1 MGIVAKEEYFDE
13 PACEHNGVAKEK
25 KACKTATPGSATGGC
40 ALDGA
45 YIVLSP
51 IKDALN
57 IVHAPINC
65 LGNSYNQRTSKA
77 LKGKEYYMYGF
88 TTAINEND
96 LIFGSEYKLKH
107 GITYAFN
114 RFKPKGIFVYN
125 TCVPALTG
133 EDIESASKELTVKL
147 KIPVVPVFSQGFSG
161 NKNLGNK
168 IAGEALFTHIIG
180 KKAPSIDMLEDFNI
194 NLIGEYN
201 IKGELF
207 LIKKALKSIGINVL
221 STITGDSTVEEIM
234 YSYKAELNVVIC
246 SKALVYLARKMK
258 EKFGIPYIEESFF
271 GMSSTNKAIIDIVS
285 AIGNKS
291 LKNKAENYIE
301 LMTRKT
307 EYEIYE
313 YKKFL
318 TGKKILLY
326 TGGVKSWSLISALN
340 DIGIRVIATGIKKS
354 TEEDKIRIKEF
365 DKNGNIILLD
375 NGNPVNLIK
384 IAKENDADLIMAGG
398 RNQYTAIKS
407 LIPFLDVNQE
417 RLEPYTSYEGMEC
430 LARRIYYE
438 IKTPLFKLLR
448 SAYILPRA
456 LKSTAF

>member
-1 MGIVAKEEYFDE
+1 MSLAAKEEYFDE
-13 PACEHNGVAKEK
+13 PSCEHNVTAKEK
-25 KACKTATPGSATGGC
+25 KACKTATPGSSTGGC

-77 LKGKEYYMYGF
+77 VNGEDYYMYGF
-88 TTAINEND
+88 TTAMNEND
-96 LIFGSEYKLKH
+96 LIFGSEDKLRR
-107 GITYAFN
+107 GIIYANN

-133 EDIESASKELTVKL
+133 EDIEGVSKELAVKF
-147 KIPVVPVFSQGFSG
+147 KIPVVPVLSQGFSG

-168 IAGEALFTHIIG
+168 IAGDALFTHIIG
-180 KKAPSIDMLEDFNI
+180 KKEPVIDLLGDFNI

-221 STITGDSTVEEIM
+221 STITGDSTIEEIM
-234 YSYKAELNVVIC
+234 YSHKAELNVVIC

-271 GMSSTNKAIIDIVS
+271 GITSTNKAVTDIVNS
-285 AIGNKS
+285 IGNMELAK
-291 LKNKAENYIE
+291 KAGDYIKI
-301 LMTRKT
+301 MTKKT
-307 EYEIYE
+307 EEKVYE

-318 TGKKILLY
+318 TGKKVLLY

-340 DIGIRVIATGIKKS
+340 DLGLRVIATGIKKS
-354 TEEDKIRIKEF
+354 TDEDKLRIMKEF
-365 DKNGNIILLD
+365 DKNGNIIMLD

-384 IAKENDADLIMAGG
+384 IAKENNADIILAGG

-417 RLEPYTSYEGMEC
+417 RLEPYVSYEGMEC
-430 LARRIYYE
+430 MARLIYSE
-438 IKTPLFKLLR
+438 IKNPLFKLLKE
-448 SAYILPRA
+448 SI
-456 LKSTAF
+456 

>member
-1 MGIVAKEEYFDE
+1 MGLAVKEEFFDE

-25 KACKTATPGSATGGC
+25 KACKTAAPGSSTGGC

-77 LKGKEYYMYGF
+77 EKGKNYYMYGL

-96 LIFGSEYKLKH
+96 LIFGSEEKLRQ
-107 GITYAFN
+107 GTIYAYDKY
-114 RFKPKGIFVYN
+114 KPKGIFVYN

-133 EDIESASKELTVKL
+133 EDIEGVSKELSVKL
-147 KIPVVPVFSQGFSG
+147 KIPVVPVLSQGFSG

-168 IAGEALFTHIIG
+168 IAGDALFTNIIG
-180 KKAPSIDMLEDFNI
+180 KKEPKIDLMGEFNI

-221 STITGDSTVEEIM
+221 STITGDSTIEEIM
-234 YSYKAELNVVIC
+234 YSHKAELNVVIC

-271 GMSSTNKAIIDIVS
+271 GMTSTNKAIKDIVN
-285 AIGNKS
+285 AIGNMELIK
-291 LKNKAENYIE
+291 KTKDYIKI
-301 LMTRKT
+301 MTKKT
-307 EYEIYE
+307 EEKTYE

-318 TGKKILLY
+318 TGKKVLLY
-326 TGGVKSWSLISALN
+326 TGGVKSWSMISALN
-340 DIGIRVIATGIKKS
+340 DLGLKVIATGIKKS
-354 TEEDKIRIKEF
+354 TDEDKLRIIKEF
-365 DKNGNIILLD
+365 NKNGNIIMLD
-375 NGNPVNLIK
+375 NGNPINLIK
-384 IAKENDADLIMAGG
+384 IARENNADIILAGG

-417 RLEPYTSYEGMEC
+417 RLQPYVSYEGIEC
-430 LARRIYYE
+430 MAKLIYSE
-438 IKTPLFKLLR
+438 IKSPLFKLLKE
-448 SAYILPRA
+448 SIG
-456 LKSTAF
+456 

>member
-1 MGIVAKEEYFDE
+1 MRLAVKEEYFDE
-13 PACEHNGVAKEK
+13 PSCEHNGIAKEK
-25 KACKTATPGSATGGC
+25 KSCKTAAPGSSTGGC

-57 IVHAPINC
+57 IIHAPINC
-65 LGNSYNQRTSKA
+65 LGNSYNQRTSVAEKS
-77 LKGKEYYMYGF
+77 ENYYMYGF

-96 LIFGSEYKLKH
+96 LIFGSEEKLKQ
-107 GITYAFN
+107 GIIYAYN
-114 RFKPKGIFVYN
+114 RFKPKGVFIYN

-133 EDIESASKELTVKL
+133 EDIEGVSKELAAKL

-168 IAGEALFTHIIG
+168 IAGDALFTNLIG
-180 KKAPSIDMLEDFNI
+180 KKEPNIDLLCNFNI

-221 STITGDSTVEEIM
+221 STITGDSTIEEIM
-234 YSYKAELNVVIC
+234 YSHKAGLNVVVC

-271 GMSSTNKAIIDIVS
+271 GMTSTNKAIMDIADSIGDFKLVCS
-285 AIGNKS
+285 AKKYIKT
-291 LKNKAENYIE
+291 LTKHTEEN
-301 LMTRKT
+301 
-307 EYEIYE
+307 IYG

-318 TGKKILLY
+318 TGRKALLY

-340 DIGIRVIATGIKKS
+340 DMGLRVIATGVKKS
-354 TEEDKIRIKEF
+354 TDEDKLRIKKLDE
-365 DKNGNIILLD
+365 NGNIIMLD

-384 IAKENDADLIMAGG
+384 IAREEKADIILAGG

-417 RLEPYTSYEGMEC
+417 RLNPYTSYEGMEF
-430 LARRIYYE
+430 LAKQIYYE
-438 IKTPLFKLLR
+438 IKNPVFKLLR
-448 SAYILPRA
+448 ESNINL
-456 LKSTAF
+456 

>member
-1 MGIVAKEEYFDE
+1 MRLTAKEEYFDE
-13 PACEHNGVAKEK
+13 PACELNGITKEK
-25 KACKTATPGSATGGC
+25 KACKTATPGSSTGGC

-65 LGNSYNQRTSKA
+65 LGNSYNQRTSVAEK
-77 LKGKEYYMYGF
+77 KENYYMYGF

-96 LIFGSEYKLKH
+96 LIFGSEEKLKQ
-107 GITYAFN
+107 GVIYAYN
-114 RFKPKGIFVYN
+114 RFKPNGVFIYN

-133 EDIESASKELTVKL
+133 EDIENVSIELTAKF

-168 IAGEALFTHIIG
+168 IAGDALFTHIIG
-180 KKAPSIDMLEDFNI
+180 KKEPNIDLLCNFNI

-207 LIKKALKSIGINVL
+207 LIKKALESIGINVL
-221 STITGDSTVEEIM
+221 STITGDSTVQEIM
-234 YSYKAELNVVIC
+234 YSHKAELNVVIC

-271 GMSSTNKAIIDIVS
+271 GMVSTNKAIMDIVNS
-285 AIGNKS
+285 IGDFKLICNAKKYIKIRT
-291 LKNKAENYIE
+291 KNTEEN
-301 LMTRKT
+301 
-307 EYEIYE
+307 IYE

-318 TGKKILLY
+318 TGKKALLY

-340 DIGIRVIATGIKKS
+340 DIGLKVIATGIKKS
-354 TEEDKIRIKEF
+354 TDEDKLRIKEF
-365 DKNGNIILLD
+365 DEAGNIIMLD

-384 IAKENDADLIMAGG
+384 IAREEEADIILAGG
-398 RNQYTAIKS
+398 RNQYTSIKS

-417 RLEPYTSYEGMEC
+417 RLEPYTSYEGIEF
-430 LARRIYYE
+430 LAKRVYCE
-438 IKTPLFKLLR
+438 IKNPLFKLLKE
-448 SAYILPRA
+448 SGMNL
-456 LKSTAF
+456 

>member
-1 MGIVAKEEYFDE
+1 MGLAVKEEFFDE
-13 PACEHNGVAKEK
+13 PSCEHNGVAKEK
-25 KACKTATPGSATGGC
+25 KTCKTAAPGSSTGGC

-77 LKGKEYYMYGF
+77 VNEKDYYMYGF

-96 LIFGSEYKLKH
+96 LIFGSEDKLRR
-107 GITYAFN
+107 GIIYVHN

-133 EDIESASKELTVKL
+133 EDIEGVSKELSAKI
-147 KIPVVPVFSQGFSG
+147 KIPVVPVLSQGFSG

-168 IAGEALFTHIIG
+168 IAGDALFTHIIG
-180 KKAPSIDMLEDFNI
+180 KKEPEIDLLGDFNI

-207 LIKKALKSIGINVL
+207 LIKKALKSIGLNVL
-221 STITGDSTVEEIM
+221 STITGDSTMEEIM
-234 YSYKAELNVVIC
+234 YSHKAELNVVIC

-271 GMSSTNKAIIDIVS
+271 GMSSTNKAITDIVNS
-285 AIGNKS
+285 IGNMELVK
-291 LKNKAENYIE
+291 KAKDYIKI
-301 LMTRKT
+301 MTKKT
-307 EYEIYE
+307 EEKTYE

-318 TGKKILLY
+318 TGRKVLLY

-340 DIGIRVIATGIKKS
+340 DLGLRVIATGIKKS
-354 TEEDKIRIKEF
+354 TDEDKLRIIKEF
-365 DKNGNIILLD
+365 DKNGNIIMLD

-384 IAKENDADLIMAGG
+384 IARENNADIILAGG

-417 RLEPYTSYEGMEC
+417 RLDPYVSYEGMEC
-430 LARRIYYE
+430 MARLIYSE
-438 IKTPLFKLLR
+438 IKNPLFKLLKE
-448 SAYILPRA
+448 SI
-456 LKSTAF
+456 

>member
-1 MGIVAKEEYFDE
+1 MHLTAKEEYFDE
-13 PACEHNGVAKEK
+13 PACEHNNTAKEK
-25 KACKTATPGSATGGC
+25 KACKSAAPGSSTGGC

-65 LGNSYNQRTSKA
+65 LGNGYNQRTSEA
-77 LKGKEYYMYGF
+77 AGKQGYYMYGL
-88 TTAINEND
+88 TTAINETD
-96 LIFGSEYKLKH
+96 LIFGSEDKLRQ
-107 GITYAFN
+107 GVIYAYD
-114 RFKPKGIFVYN
+114 RFQPKGIFIYN

-133 EDIESASKELTVKL
+133 EDIEGVSAELASRF

-168 IAGEALFTHIIG
+168 IAGDTLFTYLIG
-180 KKAPSIDMLEDFNI
+180 KKDPDLDILSDYNI

-234 YSYKAELNVVIC
+234 YSHKSGLNVVIC

-271 GMSSTNKAIIDIVS
+271 GLSSTGKAIMNIAGS
-285 AIGNKS
+285 IGDGK
-291 LKNKAENYIE
+291 
-301 LMTRKT
+301 LMETAKKYVKIRT
-307 EYEIYE
+307 AGAHDNIRE
-313 YKKFL
+313 YKRFL
-318 TGKKILLY
+318 TGKKALLY
-326 TGGVKSWSLISALN
+326 TGGVKSWSLVSALN
-340 DIGIRVIATGIKKS
+340 DLGMKVIATGVKKS
-354 TEEDKIRIKEF
+354 TEEDKLRIKEF
-365 DKNGNIILLD
+365 DENGNIMLLD
-375 NGNPVNLIK
+375 NGNPLNLIK
-384 IAKENDADLIMAGG
+384 IARENGADIMLAGG
-398 RNQYTAIKS
+398 RNQYTAVKS

-417 RLEPYTSYEGMEC
+417 RLDPYVSYEGLEL
-430 LARRIYYE
+430 LAKRIYYE
-438 IKTPLFKLLR
+438 IKNPVFKLLR
-448 SAYILPRA
+448 ESSANL
-456 LKSTAF
+456 

>member
-1 MGIVAKEEYFDE
+1 MRLAVKEEYFDE
-13 PACEHNGVAKEK
+13 PTCEHNKEK
-25 KACKTATPGSATGGC
+25 KVCKTATPGSSTGGC

-57 IVHAPINC
+57 IIHAPINC

-77 LKGKEYYMYGF
+77 VSGKEYYMYGL
-88 TTAINEND
+88 TTAMNEND
-96 LIFGSEYKLKH
+96 LIFGSEDKLRQ
-107 GITYAFN
+107 GIIYTNN

-133 EDIESASKELTVKL
+133 EDVEGVSKELSDKI

-168 IAGEALFTHIIG
+168 IAGDALFTHLIG
-180 KKAPSIDMLEDFNI
+180 RKEPSIDLLGDFNI

-221 STITGDSTVEEIM
+221 STITGDSTIEEIM
-234 YSYKAELNVVIC
+234 YSHKAELNVVIC

-271 GMSSTNKAIIDIVS
+271 GMTSTNKAVMDIVNS
-285 AIGNKS
+285 IGNMELVK
-291 LKNKAENYIE
+291 KAKEYIKI
-301 LMTRKT
+301 MTKKT
-307 EYEIYE
+307 EEKTNE

-318 TGKKILLY
+318 TGKKVLLY

-340 DIGIRVIATGIKKS
+340 DLGLRVIATGIKKS
-354 TEEDKIRIKEF
+354 TDEDKLRIMKEF
-365 DKNGNIILLD
+365 DKNGNIIMLD

-384 IAKENDADLIMAGG
+384 IAKENNADIILAGG

-417 RLEPYTSYEGMEC
+417 RLEPYVSYEGMEFM
-430 LARRIYYE
+430 ARLIYSE
-438 IKTPLFKLLR
+438 IKNPLFRLLKE
-448 SAYILPRA
+448 SI
-456 LKSTAF
+456 

>member
-1 MGIVAKEEYFDE
+1 MGLALKEEFFDE
-13 PACEHNGVAKEK
+13 PSCEHNGAAKEK
-25 KACKTATPGSATGGC
+25 KACKTAVPGSSTGGC

-77 LKGKEYYMYGF
+77 EKGKNYYMYGF

-96 LIFGSEYKLKH
+96 LIFGSEEKLRQ
-107 GITYAFN
+107 GIIYTNDRY
-114 RFKPKGIFVYN
+114 KPKGIFVYN

-133 EDIESASKELTVKL
+133 EDIEGVSKELSVKL
-147 KIPVVPVFSQGFSG
+147 KIPVVPVLSQGFSG

-168 IAGEALFTHIIG
+168 IAGDALFTHLIG
-180 KKAPSIDMLEDFNI
+180 KKEPKIDLMGEFNI

-207 LIKKALKSIGINVL
+207 LVKKALKSIGINVL

-234 YSYKAELNVVIC
+234 YSHKAELNVVIC

-271 GMSSTNKAIIDIVS
+271 GMTSTNKAITDIVN
-285 AIGNKS
+285 AIGNMELIK
-291 LKNKAENYIE
+291 KTKDYIKI
-301 LMTRKT
+301 MTKKT
-307 EYEIYE
+307 EEKTYE

-318 TGKKILLY
+318 TGKKVLLY
-326 TGGVKSWSLISALN
+326 TGGVKSWSMISALN
-340 DIGIRVIATGIKKS
+340 DLGLKVIATGIKKS
-354 TEEDKIRIKEF
+354 TDEDKLRIIKEF
-365 DKNGNIILLD
+365 DKNGNIIMLD

-384 IAKENDADLIMAGG
+384 IARENNADIILAGG

-417 RLEPYTSYEGMEC
+417 RLQPYVSYEGIEC
-430 LARRIYYE
+430 MAKIIYSE
-438 IKTPLFKLLR
+438 IKSPLFKLLKE
-448 SAYILPRA
+448 SIG
-456 LKSTAF
+456 

>member
-1 MGIVAKEEYFDE
+1 MGLALKEEFFDE

-25 KACKTATPGSATGGC
+25 KACKTAAPGSSTGGC

-77 LKGKEYYMYGF
+77 EKGKNYYMYGL

-96 LIFGSEYKLKH
+96 LIFGSEEKLRQ
-107 GITYAFN
+107 GTIYTYDKY
-114 RFKPKGIFVYN
+114 KPKGIFIYN

-133 EDIESASKELTVKL
+133 EDIEGVSKELSVKL
-147 KIPVVPVFSQGFSG
+147 KIPVVPVLSQGFSG

-168 IAGEALFTHIIG
+168 IAGDALFTNIIG
-180 KKAPSIDMLEDFNI
+180 KKEPKIDLMGEFNI

-221 STITGDSTVEEIM
+221 STITGDSTIEEIM
-234 YSYKAELNVVIC
+234 YSHKAELNVVIC

-271 GMSSTNKAIIDIVS
+271 GMTSTNKAITDIVN
-285 AIGNKS
+285 AIGNMELIK
-291 LKNKAENYIE
+291 KTKDYIKI
-301 LMTRKT
+301 MTKKT
-307 EYEIYE
+307 EEKTYE

-318 TGKKILLY
+318 TGKKVLLY
-326 TGGVKSWSLISALN
+326 TGGVKSWSMISALN
-340 DIGIRVIATGIKKS
+340 DLGLKVIATGIKKS
-354 TEEDKIRIKEF
+354 TDEDKLRIIKEF
-365 DKNGNIILLD
+365 DKNGNIIMLN

-384 IAKENDADLIMAGG
+384 IARENNADIILAGG

-417 RLEPYTSYEGMEC
+417 RLQPYVSYEGIEC
-430 LARRIYYE
+430 MAKLIYSE
-438 IKTPLFKLLR
+438 IKNPLFKLLKE
-448 SAYILPRA
+448 SIV
-456 LKSTAF
+456 

>member
-1 MGIVAKEEYFDE
+1 MHLIAKEEYFDE
-13 PACEHNGVAKEK
+13 PTCEHNNVAKEK
-25 KACKTATPGSATGGC
+25 KACKSATPGSSTGGC

-65 LGNSYNQRTSKA
+65 LGNSYNQRTSVA
-77 LKGKEYYMYGF
+77 VEGKDYYMYGF

-96 LIFGSEYKLKH
+96 LIFGSEDKLRQ
-107 GITYAFN
+107 GIIYAYN
-114 RFKPKGIFVYN
+114 RFKPKGVFIYN

-133 EDIESASKELTVKL
+133 EDIEGVSKKLASEL

-168 IAGEALFTHIIG
+168 IAGDALFTHIIG
-180 KKAPSIDMLEDFNI
+180 KREPKIDLLSNFNI

-201 IKGELF
+201 IKGELL
-207 LIKKALKSIGINVL
+207 LIKKALKSVGINVL
-221 STITGDSTVEEIM
+221 STITGDSTIEEIA
-234 YSYKAELNVVIC
+234 YSHKAGLNVVVC

-271 GMSSTNKAIIDIVS
+271 GLSSTNKAITDIVNS
-285 AIGNKS
+285 IGDRELIENAKKYIKIRI
-291 LKNKAENYIE
+291 KN
-301 LMTRKT
+301 T
-307 EYEIYE
+307 EDNIYE
-313 YKKFL
+313 YKRFL
-318 TGKKILLY
+318 TGKRVLLY

-340 DIGIRVIATGIKKS
+340 DLGMKVIATGVKKS
-354 TEEDKIRIKEF
+354 TEEDKLRIKKF
-365 DKNGNIILLD
+365 DENGNIIMLD

-384 IAKENDADLIMAGG
+384 IARDEQVDIILAGG

-417 RLEPYTSYEGMEC
+417 RLNPYTSYEGMEF
-430 LARRIYYE
+430 LAKQIYFE
-438 IKTPLFKLLR
+438 IKNPLFKLLKE
-448 SAYILPRA
+448 SNININL
-456 LKSTAF
+456 

>member
-1 MGIVAKEEYFDE
+1 MGLAVKEEFFDE

-25 KACKTATPGSATGGC
+25 KACKTAAPGSSTGGC

-77 LKGKEYYMYGF
+77 EKGKNYYMYGL

-96 LIFGSEYKLKH
+96 LIFGSEEKLRQ
-107 GITYAFN
+107 GIIYTYDKY
-114 RFKPKGIFVYN
+114 KPKGIFIYN

-133 EDIESASKELTVKL
+133 EDIEGVSKELSVKL
-147 KIPVVPVFSQGFSG
+147 KIPVVPVLSQGFSG

-168 IAGEALFTHIIG
+168 IAGDALFTNIIG
-180 KKAPSIDMLEDFNI
+180 KKEPKIDLMGEFNI

-221 STITGDSTVEEIM
+221 STITGDSTIEEIM

-271 GMSSTNKAIIDIVS
+271 GMTSTNKAIKDIVN
-285 AIGNKS
+285 AIGNMELIK
-291 LKNKAENYIE
+291 KTKDYIKI
-301 LMTRKT
+301 MTKKT
-307 EYEIYE
+307 EEKTYE

-318 TGKKILLY
+318 TGKKVLLY
-326 TGGVKSWSLISALN
+326 TGGVKSWSMISALN
-340 DIGIRVIATGIKKS
+340 DLGLKVIATGIKKS
-354 TEEDKIRIKEF
+354 TDEDKLRIIKEF
-365 DKNGNIILLD
+365 DKNGNIIMLD
-375 NGNPVNLIK
+375 NGNPINLIK
-384 IAKENDADLIMAGG
+384 IARENNADIILAGG

-417 RLEPYTSYEGMEC
+417 RLQPYVSYEGIEC
-430 LARRIYYE
+430 MAKLIYSE
-438 IKTPLFKLLR
+438 IKSPLFKLLKE
-448 SAYILPRA
+448 SIG
-456 LKSTAF
+456 

>member
-1 MGIVAKEEYFDE
+1 MRITAKEEYFDE

-25 KACKTATPGSATGGC
+25 KACKTAAPGSGAGGC

-65 LGNSYNQRTSKA
+65 LGNSYNQRTSVAEKS
-77 LKGKEYYMYGF
+77 EDYYMYGF

-96 LIFGSEYKLKH
+96 LIFGSEEKLKQ
-107 GITYAFN
+107 GIIYAYN
-114 RFKPKGIFVYN
+114 RFKPKGVFIYN

-133 EDIESASKELTVKL
+133 EDIEGVSKELAAKL

-168 IAGEALFTHIIG
+168 IAGDALFTYIIG
-180 KKAPSIDMLEDFNI
+180 EKEPNDIDLLSNYNI

-221 STITGDSTVEEIM
+221 STITGDSTIEEIM
-234 YSYKAELNVVIC
+234 YSHKAGLNVVVC

-271 GMSSTNKAIIDIVS
+271 GLSSTNKSIKDIVNS
-285 AIGNKS
+285 FGDHELIETAKKYVKVRTKKIE
-291 LKNKAENYIE
+291 EN
-301 LMTRKT
+301 
-307 EYEIYE
+307 IYE

-318 TGKKILLY
+318 TGKKALLY

-340 DIGIRVIATGIKKS
+340 DIGLRVIATGIKKS
-354 TEEDKIRIKEF
+354 TEEDKLRIKEF
-365 DKNGNIILLD
+365 DENGNIIMLD

-384 IAKENDADLIMAGG
+384 IAREEEADIILAGG

-417 RLEPYTSYEGMEC
+417 RLNPYTSYEGMEF
-430 LARRIYYE
+430 LAKQIYFE
-438 IKTPLFKLLR
+438 IKNPLFKLLKE
-448 SAYILPRA
+448 SSINL
-456 LKSTAF
+456 

>member
-1 MGIVAKEEYFDE
+1 MRLAVKEELFDE
-13 PACEHNGVAKEK
+13 PSCEHNGVAKEK
-25 KACKTATPGSATGGC
+25 KACKTAAPGSSTGGC

-77 LKGKEYYMYGF
+77 VNGKDYYMYGF
-88 TTAINEND
+88 TTAMNEND
-96 LIFGSEYKLKH
+96 LIFGSEDKLRR
-107 GITYAFN
+107 GIIYVHN

-133 EDIESASKELTVKL
+133 EDVEGVSKELSAKF

-168 IAGEALFTHIIG
+168 IAGDALFTHIIG
-180 KKAPSIDMLEDFNI
+180 KKEPAIDLLGDFNI

-207 LIKKALKSIGINVL
+207 LIKKALKSIGLNVL
-221 STITGDSTVEEIM
+221 STITGDSTIEEIM
-234 YSYKAELNVVIC
+234 YSHKAELNVVIC

-271 GMSSTNKAIIDIVS
+271 GMTSTNKAVIDIVNS
-285 AIGNKS
+285 IGNMELVK
-291 LKNKAENYIE
+291 KAKDYIKI
-301 LMTRKT
+301 MTKKT
-307 EYEIYE
+307 EEKTYE

-318 TGKKILLY
+318 TGKKVLLY

-340 DIGIRVIATGIKKS
+340 DLGLRVIATGIKKS
-354 TEEDKIRIKEF
+354 TDEDKLRIIKEF
-365 DKNGNIILLD
+365 DKNGNIIMLD

-384 IAKENDADLIMAGG
+384 TARENNADIILAGG

-417 RLEPYTSYEGMEC
+417 RLEPYVSYEGMEC
-430 LARRIYYE
+430 MARLIYSE
-438 IKTPLFKLLR
+438 IKNPLFKLLKE
-448 SAYILPRA
+448 SI
-456 LKSTAF
+456 

>member
-1 MGIVAKEEYFDE
+1 MGLAVKEEFFDE
-13 PACEHNGVAKEK
+13 PACEHNGVVKEK
-25 KACKTATPGSATGGC
+25 KACKTAAPGSSTGGC

-77 LKGKEYYMYGF
+77 EKGKNYYMYGL

-96 LIFGSEYKLKH
+96 LIFGSEEKLRQ
-107 GITYAFN
+107 GTIYAYDKY
-114 RFKPKGIFVYN
+114 KPKGIFVYN

-133 EDIESASKELTVKL
+133 EDIEGVSKELSVKL
-147 KIPVVPVFSQGFSG
+147 KIPVVPVLSQGFSG

-168 IAGEALFTHIIG
+168 IAGDALFTNIIG
-180 KKAPSIDMLEDFNI
+180 KKEPKIDLMGEFNI

-221 STITGDSTVEEIM
+221 STITGDSTIEEIM
-234 YSYKAELNVVIC
+234 YSHKAELNVVIC

-271 GMSSTNKAIIDIVS
+271 GMTSTNKAIKDIVN
-285 AIGNKS
+285 AIGNMELIK
-291 LKNKAENYIE
+291 KTKDYIKI
-301 LMTRKT
+301 MTKKT
-307 EYEIYE
+307 EEKTYE

-318 TGKKILLY
+318 TGKKVLLY
-326 TGGVKSWSLISALN
+326 TGGVKSWSMISALN
-340 DIGIRVIATGIKKS
+340 DLGLKVIATGIKKS
-354 TEEDKIRIKEF
+354 TDEDKLRIIKEF
-365 DKNGNIILLD
+365 DKNGNIIMLD

-384 IAKENDADLIMAGG
+384 IARENNADIILAGG

-417 RLEPYTSYEGMEC
+417 RLQPYVSYEGIEC
-430 LARRIYYE
+430 MAKLIYSE
-438 IKTPLFKLLR
+438 IKSPLFKLLKE
-448 SAYILPRA
+448 SIG
-456 LKSTAF
+456 

>member
-1 MGIVAKEEYFDE
+1 MRITAKEEYFDE
-13 PACEHNGVAKEK
+13 PACEHNGVAKDK
-25 KACKTATPGSATGGC
+25 KACKTATPGSSTGGC

-65 LGNSYNQRTSKA
+65 LGNSYNQRTSETA
-77 LKGKEYYMYGF
+77 QRENYYMYGF

-96 LIFGSEYKLKH
+96 LIFGSEDKLRQ
-107 GITYAFN
+107 GIIYVFN
-114 RFKPKGIFVYN
+114 RFKPKAVFIYN

-133 EDIESASKELTVKL
+133 EDIEGVSKELAAKL

-168 IAGEALFTHIIG
+168 IAGDALFTHIIG
-180 KKAPSIDMLEDFNI
+180 RKEPEIDLLSDYNI

-207 LIKKALKSIGINVL
+207 LIKKALKKVGINVL
-221 STITGDSTVEEIM
+221 STITGDSTIEEIM
-234 YSYKAELNVVIC
+234 YSHKAGLNVVVC
-246 SKALVYLARKMK
+246 SKALIYLARKMK
-258 EKFGIPYIEESFF
+258 EKYGLPYIEGSFF
-271 GMSSTNKAIIDIVS
+271 GLTSTNKTIMDIVNSIGDYELTCS
-285 AIGNKS
+285 AKKYIKIRTRNTE
-291 LKNKAENYIE
+291 EN
-301 LMTRKT
+301 
-307 EYEIYE
+307 IYE
-313 YKKFL
+313 YKRFL
-318 TGKKILLY
+318 TGKKALLY

-340 DIGIRVIATGIKKS
+340 DLGMKVIATGVKKS
-354 TEEDKIRIKEF
+354 TEEDKLRIKEI
-365 DKNGNIILLD
+365 DKNGNIIMLD

-384 IAKENDADLIMAGG
+384 IAREEQVDIILAGG

-417 RLEPYTSYEGMEC
+417 RLNPYTSYEGMEF
-430 LARRIYYE
+430 LAKQIYFE
-438 IKTPLFKLLR
+438 LKNPLFKLLKE
-448 SAYILPRA
+448 SNINL
-456 LKSTAF
+456 

>member
-1 MGIVAKEEYFDE
+1 MGLAVKEEFFDE

-25 KACKTATPGSATGGC
+25 KACKTAAPGSSTGGC

-65 LGNSYNQRTSKA
+65 LGNSHNQRTSKA
-77 LKGKEYYMYGF
+77 EKGKNYYMYGL

-96 LIFGSEYKLKH
+96 LIFGSEEKLRQ
-107 GITYAFN
+107 GTIYAYDKY
-114 RFKPKGIFVYN
+114 KPKGIFVYN

-133 EDIESASKELTVKL
+133 EDIEGVSKELSVKL
-147 KIPVVPVFSQGFSG
+147 KIPVVPVLSQGFSG

-168 IAGEALFTHIIG
+168 IAGDALFTNIIG
-180 KKAPSIDMLEDFNI
+180 KKEPKIDLMGEFNI

-221 STITGDSTVEEIM
+221 STITGDSTIEEIM
-234 YSYKAELNVVIC
+234 YSHKAELNVVIC

-271 GMSSTNKAIIDIVS
+271 GMTSTNKAIKDIVN
-285 AIGNKS
+285 AIGNMELIK
-291 LKNKAENYIE
+291 KTKDYIKI
-301 LMTRKT
+301 MTKKT
-307 EYEIYE
+307 EEKTYE

-318 TGKKILLY
+318 TGKKVLLY
-326 TGGVKSWSLISALN
+326 TGGVKSWSMISALN
-340 DIGIRVIATGIKKS
+340 DLGLKVIATGIKKS
-354 TEEDKIRIKEF
+354 TDEDKLRIIKEF
-365 DKNGNIILLD
+365 DKNGNIIMLD

-384 IAKENDADLIMAGG
+384 IARENNADIILAGG

-417 RLEPYTSYEGMEC
+417 RLQPYVSYEGIEC
-430 LARRIYYE
+430 MAKLIYSE
-438 IKTPLFKLLR
+438 IKSPLFKLLKE
-448 SAYILPRA
+448 SIG
-456 LKSTAF
+456 

>member
-1 MGIVAKEEYFDE
+1 MGLALKEEFFDE
-13 PACEHNGVAKEK
+13 PSCEHNGAAKEK
-25 KACKTATPGSATGGC
+25 KACKTAAPGSSTGGC

-77 LKGKEYYMYGF
+77 EKGKNYYMYGF

-96 LIFGSEYKLKH
+96 LIFGSEEKLRQ
-107 GITYAFN
+107 GIIYTHDRY
-114 RFKPKGIFVYN
+114 KPKGIFVYN

-133 EDIESASKELTVKL
+133 EDIEGVSKELSAKL
-147 KIPVVPVFSQGFSG
+147 KIPVVPVLSQGFSG

-168 IAGEALFTHIIG
+168 IAGDALFTHIIG
-180 KKAPSIDMLEDFNI
+180 KKEPKIDLMGEFNI

-234 YSYKAELNVVIC
+234 YSHKAELNVVIC

-271 GMSSTNKAIIDIVS
+271 GMTSTNKAITDIVN
-285 AIGNKS
+285 AIGNMELIK
-291 LKNKAENYIE
+291 KTKDYIKI
-301 LMTRKT
+301 MTKKT
-307 EYEIYE
+307 EEKTYE

-318 TGKKILLY
+318 TGKKVLLY
-326 TGGVKSWSLISALN
+326 TGGVKSWSMISALN
-340 DIGIRVIATGIKKS
+340 DLGLKVIATGIKKS
-354 TEEDKIRIKEF
+354 TDEDKLRIIKEF
-365 DKNGNIILLD
+365 DKNGNIIMLD

-384 IAKENDADLIMAGG
+384 IARENNADIILAGG

-417 RLEPYTSYEGMEC
+417 RLQPYVSYEGIEC
-430 LARRIYYE
+430 MAKIIYSE
-438 IKTPLFKLLR
+438 IKSPLFKLLKE
-448 SAYILPRA
+448 SIG
-456 LKSTAF
+456 

>member
-1 MGIVAKEEYFDE
+1 MGLALKEEFFDE
-13 PACEHNGVAKEK
+13 PSCEHNGAAKEK
-25 KACKTATPGSATGGC
+25 KACKTAAPGSSTGGC

-77 LKGKEYYMYGF
+77 EKGKNYYMYGF

-96 LIFGSEYKLKH
+96 LIFGSEEKLRQ
-107 GITYAFN
+107 GIIYTHDRY
-114 RFKPKGIFVYN
+114 KPKGIFVYN

-133 EDIESASKELTVKL
+133 EDIEGVSKELSAKL
-147 KIPVVPVFSQGFSG
+147 KIPVVPVLSQGFSG

-168 IAGEALFTHIIG
+168 IAGDALFTHIIG
-180 KKAPSIDMLEDFNI
+180 KKEPKIDLMGEFNI

-234 YSYKAELNVVIC
+234 YSHKAELNVVIC

-271 GMSSTNKAIIDIVS
+271 VMTSTNKAITDIVN
-285 AIGNKS
+285 AIGNMELIK
-291 LKNKAENYIE
+291 KTKDYIKI
-301 LMTRKT
+301 MTKKT
-307 EYEIYE
+307 EEKTYE

-318 TGKKILLY
+318 TGKKVLLY
-326 TGGVKSWSLISALN
+326 TGGVKSWSMISALN
-340 DIGIRVIATGIKKS
+340 DLGLKVIATGIKKS
-354 TEEDKIRIKEF
+354 TDEDKLRIIKEF
-365 DKNGNIILLD
+365 DKNGNIIMLD

-384 IAKENDADLIMAGG
+384 IARENNADIILAGG

-417 RLEPYTSYEGMEC
+417 RLQPYVSYEGIEC
-430 LARRIYYE
+430 MAKIIYSE
-438 IKTPLFKLLR
+438 IKSPLFKLLKE
-448 SAYILPRA
+448 SIG
-456 LKSTAF
+456 

>member
-1 MGIVAKEEYFDE
+1 MHLIAKEEYFDE
-13 PACEHNGVAKEK
+13 PTCEHNNVTKEK
-25 KACKTATPGSATGGC
+25 KACKTATPGSGAGGC

-65 LGNSYNQRTSKA
+65 LGNSYNQRTSEAVKS
-77 LKGKEYYMYGF
+77 EDYYMYGF

-96 LIFGSEYKLKH
+96 LIFGSEDKLRQ
-107 GITYAFN
+107 GIIYAYN
-114 RFKPKGIFVYN
+114 RFKPKGVFIYN

-133 EDIESASKELTVKL
+133 EDIEGVSKELALEL
-147 KIPVVPVFSQGFSG
+147 KIPVIPVFSQGFSG

-168 IAGEALFTHIIG
+168 IAGDALFTHIIG
-180 KKAPSIDMLEDFNI
+180 KKEPKIDLLSNFNI

-207 LIKKALKSIGINVL
+207 LIKKALKSVGINVL
-221 STITGDSTVEEIM
+221 STITGDSTIEEIM
-234 YSYKAELNVVIC
+234 YSHKAGLNVVVC
-246 SKALVYLARKMK
+246 SKALISLARKMK

-271 GMSSTNKAIIDIVS
+271 GLSSTNKAITDIVNSIGDRELTYS
-285 AIGNKS
+285 AKKYIKIRI
-291 LKNKAENYIE
+291 KN
-301 LMTRKT
+301 T
-307 EYEIYE
+307 EDNIYE
-313 YKKFL
+313 YKRFL
-318 TGKKILLY
+318 TGKRVLLY

-340 DIGIRVIATGIKKS
+340 DIGLRVIATGIKKS
-354 TEEDKIRIKEF
+354 TEEDKLRIKEF
-365 DKNGNIILLD
+365 DENGNIIMLD

-384 IAKENDADLIMAGG
+384 IARDEQVDIILAGG

-417 RLEPYTSYEGMEC
+417 RLNPYTSYEGMEF
-430 LARRIYYE
+430 LAKQIYFE
-438 IKTPLFKLLR
+438 IKNPLFKLLKE
-448 SAYILPRA
+448 SNININL
-456 LKSTAF
+456 

>member
-1 MGIVAKEEYFDE
+1 MRLAAKEEYFDE
-13 PACEHNGVAKEK
+13 PSCEHNVTAKEK
-25 KACKTATPGSATGGC
+25 KACKTATPGSSTGGC

-77 LKGKEYYMYGF
+77 VNGKDYYMYGF
-88 TTAINEND
+88 TTAMNEND
-96 LIFGSEYKLKH
+96 LIFGSEDKLRR
-107 GITYAFN
+107 GIIYANN

-133 EDIESASKELTVKL
+133 EDIEGVSKELAVKF
-147 KIPVVPVFSQGFSG
+147 KIPVVPVLSQGFSG

-168 IAGEALFTHIIG
+168 IAGDALFTHIIG
-180 KKAPSIDMLEDFNI
+180 KKEPVIDLLGDFNI

-221 STITGDSTVEEIM
+221 STITGDSTIEEIM
-234 YSYKAELNVVIC
+234 YSHKAELNVVIC

-271 GMSSTNKAIIDIVS
+271 GMTSTNKAIKDIVN
-285 AIGNKS
+285 AIGNMELIK
-291 LKNKAENYIE
+291 KTKDYIKI
-301 LMTRKT
+301 MTKKT
-307 EYEIYE
+307 EEKTYE

-318 TGKKILLY
+318 TGKKVLLY
-326 TGGVKSWSLISALN
+326 TGGVKSWSMISALN
-340 DIGIRVIATGIKKS
+340 DLGLKVIATGIKKS
-354 TEEDKIRIKEF
+354 TDEDKLRIIKEF
-365 DKNGNIILLD
+365 DKNGNIIMLD

-384 IAKENDADLIMAGG
+384 IARENNADIILAGG

-417 RLEPYTSYEGMEC
+417 RLQPYVSYEGIEC
-430 LARRIYYE
+430 MAKLIYSE
-438 IKTPLFKLLR
+438 IKSPLFKLLKE
-448 SAYILPRA
+448 SIG
-456 LKSTAF
+456 

>member
-1 MGIVAKEEYFDE
+1 MRLAAKEEYFDE
-13 PACEHNGVAKEK
+13 PTCEHNGVTKEK
-25 KACKTATPGSATGGC
+25 KDCKTATPGSSTGGC

-65 LGNSYNQRTSKA
+65 LGNSYNQRTSRA
-77 LKGKEYYMYGF
+77 LNGEDYYMYGF
-88 TTAINEND
+88 TTAMNESD
-96 LIFGSEYKLKH
+96 LIFGSEDKLRR
-107 GITYAFN
+107 GIIYAN
-114 RFKPKGIFVYN
+114 DRFKPKGMFIYN

-133 EDIESASKELTVKL
+133 EDIEGVSKELTAKL

-168 IAGEALFTHIIG
+168 IAGDVLFSHIIG
-180 KKAPSIDMLEDFNI
+180 KKEPDIDLLRDFNI

-207 LIKKALKSIGINVL
+207 LIKKALKTIGINVL
-221 STITGDSTVEEIM
+221 STITGDSTIEEIM
-234 YSYKAELNVVIC
+234 YSHKAELNVVIC
-246 SKALVYLARKMK
+246 SKALIYLARKMK

-271 GMSSTNKAIIDIVS
+271 GMTSTNKAIMDIVNS
-285 AIGNKS
+285 IGDFK
-291 LKNKAENYIE
+291 LVCAAKKYIKIRTEN
-301 LMTRKT
+301 T
-307 EYEIYE
+307 EENIYE

-318 TGKKILLY
+318 TDKRVLLY

-340 DIGIRVIATGIKKS
+340 DLGLRVIATGIKKS
-354 TEEDKIRIKEF
+354 TDEDKLRIKKLNE
-365 DKNGNIILLD
+365 NGNNIIMLE

-384 IAKENDADLIMAGG
+384 IARENEVDIILAGG

-417 RLEPYTSYEGMEC
+417 RLRPYTSYEGMEYMAK
-430 LARRIYYE
+430 LIYFE
-438 IKTPLFKLLR
+438 IKNPLFKLLKE
-448 SAYILPRA
+448 SNINL
-456 LKSTAF
+456 

>member
-1 MGIVAKEEYFDE
+1 MPLTAKEEYFDE
-13 PACEHNGVAKEK
+13 PACEHNGVPKEK
-25 KACKTATPGSATGGC
+25 KACKTAVPGSSTGGC

-77 LKGKEYYMYGF
+77 VNGKDYYMYGF
-88 TTAINEND
+88 TTAVNEND
-96 LIFGSEYKLKH
+96 LIFGSEDKLRS
-107 GITYAFN
+107 GIIYVYN

-133 EDIESASKELTVKL
+133 EDIESVSKELSAKF

-168 IAGEALFTHIIG
+168 IAGDAIFTHLIG
-180 KKAPSIDMLEDFNI
+180 KKEPAADLLGDFNI

-201 IKGELF
+201 IRGELF
-207 LIKKALKSIGINVL
+207 LIKKALNSIGINVL
-221 STITGDSTVEEIM
+221 STITGDSAIEEIM
-234 YSYKAELNVVIC
+234 YSHKAELNVVIC
-246 SKALVYLARKMK
+246 SKALLYLARKMK

-271 GMSSTNKAIIDIVS
+271 GMTSTNKAITDIVNS
-285 AIGNKS
+285 VGNME
-291 LKNKAENYIE
+291 LVRKAKDYIKT
-301 LMTRKT
+301 MTKKT
-307 EYEIYE
+307 EEKTYE

-318 TGKKILLY
+318 AGKKVLLY

-340 DIGIRVIATGIKKS
+340 DLGLRVIATGVKKS
-354 TEEDKIRIKEF
+354 TDEDKLRIVKEF
-365 DKNGNIILLD
+365 DKNGNIIMLD

-384 IAKENDADLIMAGG
+384 TAKENNADIILAGG

-417 RLEPYTSYEGMEC
+417 RLEPYVSYEGLEC
-430 LARRIYYE
+430 MARLIYSE
-438 IKTPLFKLLR
+438 IKNPLFKLLKE
-448 SAYILPRA
+448 SI
-456 LKSTAF
+456 